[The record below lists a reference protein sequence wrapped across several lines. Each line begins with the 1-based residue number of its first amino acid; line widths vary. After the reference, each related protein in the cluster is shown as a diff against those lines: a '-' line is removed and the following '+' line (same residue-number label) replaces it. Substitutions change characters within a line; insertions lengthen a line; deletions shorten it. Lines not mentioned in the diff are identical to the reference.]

1 MFGYEEVN
9 LSIAYPL
16 IYFLIA
22 LVLFGL
28 YSYYVYRYTIP
39 QIEKYKKAMLVT
51 LRVSALL
58 ILCVILFEP
67 ILTLITKQTLEPSNL
82 VFIDNSRSIKIDD
95 GTNRQIQ
102 IKQIVDELSR
112 NISQDNLSFF
122 EFGNSVREID
132 KDNLDSINFS
142 DGSTNLQEIFDF
154 VKNSDRNIASLTM
167 ITDGVITSGS
177 NPYYNAVNI
186 GIPVFAIGI
195 GDTTQRKDVNLKKVL
210 HNDFIYTQTPTSI
223 IATVANK
230 GFSGEQITAK
240 LFEDNKFVS
249 QQNLTL
255 SNTGIQNISFDYNPE
270 VVGEKKLSIEL
281 SSLND
286 EFTTINNKQIFY
298 LNVLSNK
305 IKVLLLASAP
315 SPDLTFIQ
323 NSLSRDQNIE
333 VRSIVQVSADKFLSK
348 LSYDIVDSADVLF
361 LVGFPSDKTPSEL
374 FNLVSTKIKEN
385 NTPFF
390 ITLSSGVNL
399 IRLSSLG
406 DELPFTF
413 NQNIPGFREV
423 QPYLLPEALTNPI
436 VQSPDQNLQ
445 QVWNNLPPVLQ
456 LNTIFSSRIESKT
469 IAQISVN
476 NNIVNTPLI
485 VSRNFSG
492 KRSIAVLAKDIW
504 KWKLQVAPK
513 GIEVFDNFIVNSLR
527 WLRANEEQKLV
538 NIKTSRKNFSQ
549 GERIEF
555 YGEVSDESLNPVS
568 EANIKVEI
576 SSGTNK
582 QDLDLQ
588 NVGPGLYEGA
598 IVINDAGDYN
608 YLAQA
613 EIDEKI
619 LGKDQGSFNIGEI
632 DIEMIDPVMN
642 YPLLNLLANET
653 GGEFYFPQNFNSLL
667 EKIKLLKENSSK
679 EKIIT
684 SEISLWSDTWM
695 LVIAILLF
703 ALEWFI
709 RKRNGML

>member
-1 MFGYEEVN
+1 
-9 LSIAYPL
+9 
-16 IYFLIA
+16 
-22 LVLFGL
+22 
-28 YSYYVYRYTIP
+28 
-39 QIEKYKKAMLVT
+39 MLVT

-270 VVGEKKLSIEL
+270 VVGEKKLSVEL

-361 LVGFPSDKTPSEL
+361 LVGFPSDKTPGEL

-588 NVGPGLYEGA
+588 NVGPGLYEGS

>member
-305 IKVLLLASAP
+305 IEVLLLASAP

-361 LVGFPSDKTPSEL
+361 LVGFPSDKTPGEL

-588 NVGPGLYEGA
+588 NVGPGLYEGS